1 MLYYLLVPLRDQHIF
16 FNLFRYISFRAAASA
31 VTALLISWLIGP
43 FIIKKLKSHQIGE
56 EIRSDG
62 PQTHL
67 SKKGTPS
74 MGGVI
79 ILVSVVVPT
88 LLFARILE
96 QFVWIVL
103 LATIW
108 LSLIGILDD
117 YLKII
122 KKVPKR
128 LVGRYK
134 LAGQITLGLLVGAII
149 YFFPVVEWARS
160 STTLPFFKNYEL
172 QFGVFY
178 IAVVAFVITAMSN
191 GSNLTD
197 GLDGLLI
204 GQSAIA
210 AVAFAFI
217 AYVSGRVD
225 FSDYLNIIYLP
236 GAGELAIFCAALFGA
251 SLGFLYFN
259 CYPAEVFMGDTGAL
273 ALGGAIGTVA
283 VLVKKAAF
291 SWSKAFRSL
300 FRFLFSREREKE
312 FLKWRPFTTISNCLA
327 GTNQRWL
334 CAFGSPESCWPCFRL
349 RHLRSDRCDEKG
361 SFITY
366 STSRYLAAPDRPCPD
381 DYRNSRDVFCQLL
394 HGGDERK

>member
-108 LSLIGILDD
+108 LSLIGIFDD

-122 KKVPKR
+122 KKVPKG

-283 VLVKKAAF
+283 VLVKKELLLLLICGIFVVESLSVIIQVFVFKRTGKRVFKMAPIHHHF
-291 SWSKAFRSL
+291 ELLGWHESKVVVRFWIAGILLALLSL
-300 FRFLFSREREKE
+300 
-312 FLKWRPFTTISNCLA
+312 TTFKI
-327 GTNQRWL
+327 R
-334 CAFGSPESCWPCFRL
+334 
-349 RHLRSDRCDEKG
+349 
-361 SFITY
+361 
-366 STSRYLAAPDRPCPD
+366 
-381 DYRNSRDVFCQLL
+381 
-394 HGGDERK
+394 

>member
-31 VTALLISWLIGP
+31 VMALLISWLIGP

-108 LSLIGILDD
+108 LSLIGIFDD

-122 KKVPKR
+122 KKVPKG

-283 VLVKKAAF
+283 VLVKKELLLLLICGIFVVESLSVIIQVFVFKRTGKRVFKMAPIHHHF
-291 SWSKAFRSL
+291 ELLGWHESKVVVRFWIAGILLALLSL
-300 FRFLFSREREKE
+300 
-312 FLKWRPFTTISNCLA
+312 TTFKI
-327 GTNQRWL
+327 R
-334 CAFGSPESCWPCFRL
+334 
-349 RHLRSDRCDEKG
+349 
-361 SFITY
+361 
-366 STSRYLAAPDRPCPD
+366 
-381 DYRNSRDVFCQLL
+381 
-394 HGGDERK
+394 

>member
-122 KKVPKR
+122 KKVPKG

-134 LAGQITLGLLVGAII
+134 LAGQITLGLLIGAII

-210 AVAFAFI
+210 A
-217 AYVSGRVD
+217 
-225 FSDYLNIIYLP
+225 
-236 GAGELAIFCAALFGA
+236 
-251 SLGFLYFN
+251 
-259 CYPAEVFMGDTGAL
+259 GAL
-273 ALGGAIGTVA
+273 VLIPSLTGRGGFFAL
-283 VLVKKAAF
+283 L
-291 SWSKAFRSL
+291 
-300 FRFLFSREREKE
+300 
-312 FLKWRPFTTISNCLA
+312 
-327 GTNQRWL
+327 
-334 CAFGSPESCWPCFRL
+334 
-349 RHLRSDRCDEKG
+349 
-361 SFITY
+361 
-366 STSRYLAAPDRPCPD
+366 
-381 DYRNSRDVFCQLL
+381 
-394 HGGDERK
+394 